1 MFPKGH
7 ADFMKWDFPTKKLTD
22 WLTDWWTDWLTD
34 RLPDLQVC
42 MRKRPLNPRYESQRY
57 ACMHAKQAVH
67 IKDLIPKFH
76 PNEVGFA
83 LSFTSCYNPAGVWRK
98 IQHSVWVEKPWEA
111 GTKDDC
117 RSKHLWLHRKLAKDP
132 FRDIFPYCRTSLLS
146 NLLSKH
152 FRSSWCLNSIVL
164 QV

>member
-1 MFPKGH
+1 MPCSPRDMLTLWSGTFQQKS
-7 ADFMKWDFPTKKLTD
+7 WLTD
-22 WLTDWWTDWLTD
+22 WLTDGLTDWPT
-34 RLPDLQVC
+34 
-42 MRKRPLNPRYESQRY
+42 PRFTSLHEKKATESQMY

-67 IKDLIPKFH
+67 IKDRIPKFH
-76 PNEVGFA
+76 PNKVGFT

-117 RSKHLWLHRKLAKDP
+117 RSKHFWLHRKLAKDP

>member
-1 MFPKGH
+1 MPCSPRDMLTLWSGTFQQKS
-7 ADFMKWDFPTKKLTD
+7 WLTD
-22 WLTDWWTDWLTD
+22 WLTDELTDWLTD
-34 RLPDLQVC
+34 SQIYKSAWEKGHWIPG
-42 MRKRPLNPRYESQRY
+42 MNP
-57 ACMHAKQAVH
+57 KQAVH
-67 IKDLIPKFH
+67 IKDRIPKFH
-76 PNEVGFA
+76 PNKVGFT

-117 RSKHLWLHRKLAKDP
+117 RSKHFWLHRKLAKDP

>member
-1 MFPKGH
+1 MPCSPRDMLTLWSGTFQQKV
-7 ADFMKWDFPTKKLTD
+7 DWLTDWRTD
-22 WLTDWWTDWLTD
+22 WLTDSQIYKSAWEKGHWI
-34 RLPDLQVC
+34 PDVV
-42 MRKRPLNPRYESQRY
+42 
-57 ACMHAKQAVH
+57 HAKQAVH

-76 PNEVGFA
+76 PSKVGFT
-83 LSFTSCYNPAGVWRK
+83 LSFTSCYIPAGVWRK

-117 RSKHLWLHRKLAKDP
+117 RSKHFWLHRKLAKDP